1 LSQVFICAWS
11 GGRFRLLVVGHWG
24 VGLPVATEPLEEA
37 SLSLVAAQSFA
48 AFEAA
53 AFAAAS

>member
-1 LSQVFICAWS
+1 VFICAWS

-24 VGLPVATEPLEEA
+24 VGLLVATEPLEEA